1 MSGTRRALTSGCML
15 LGLLAALTPFVLA
28 GAVALGHDAVAKAI
42 LEHQLKARGFAC
54 DPDTLDVDLDP
65 LNLDILVKPVR
76 CVSTRGASLRA
87 VVLESDA
94 LIKLE
99 DLTPK
104 SVYVER
110 VTLQIHRAE
119 PQSKP
124 AEGASKLPDAL
135 LKYDPRPSADALAL
149 ALARLPDRRPIRITA
164 PRVLVEVDGELE
176 ADLQKVDVIPER
188 GAPLLI
194 KVRRG
199 QLATRDAQQRIT
211 PQHDWVAFVRASAEI
226 DPEAIDGQADLE
238 VAGFKALTVT
248 ANVSNLKAKA
258 PRWKLGAKLNL

>member
-1 MSGTRRALTSGCML
+1 MSKTRRALTSGCMI
-15 LGLLAALTPFVLA
+15 LGLMAALTPFVLA

-54 DPDTLDVDLDP
+54 DTDDLDVDLDP
-65 LNLDILVKPVR
+65 LNLDVRVKPVR
-76 CVSTRGASLRA
+76 CVSTRGSSLQA

-94 LIKLE
+94 LIELE
-99 DLTPK
+99 DLKPK
-104 SVYVER
+104 SVYIER
-110 VTLQIHRAE
+110 VTLQISRAKVKA
-119 PQSKP
+119 KP
-124 AEGASKLPDAL
+124 AEGTSKLPDAL

-149 ALARLPDRRPIRITA
+149 ALSRLPNRRPIRLTA

-176 ADLQKVDVIPER
+176 AELQKVDVIPEF
-188 GAPLLI
+188 GAPLLV

-199 QLATRDAQQRIT
+199 HLATRDAQQRIT
-211 PQHDWVAFVRASAEI
+211 PKNDWVAFVRASAEI
-226 DPEAIDGQADLE
+226 DPESIDGQADLE

-248 ANVSNLKAKA
+248 ANVSNLKAEA